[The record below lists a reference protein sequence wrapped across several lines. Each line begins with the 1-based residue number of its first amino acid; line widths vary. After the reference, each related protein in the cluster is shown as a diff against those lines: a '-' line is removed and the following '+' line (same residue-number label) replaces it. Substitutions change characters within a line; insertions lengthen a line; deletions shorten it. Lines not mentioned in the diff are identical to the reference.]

1 MGTSSRIEQS
11 EGQRVV
17 IVVSDPACRSRLGEK
32 LREEGHE
39 VLTAGSALEFYA
51 LLAQKEIR
59 LAVLDAGLKDQNG
72 FVVARF
78 LRRNTALSAIIL
90 ADSVDRKVRL
100 AAYNAGALA
109 CFGKPVDLSEF
120 SVLVSNLLGQA
131 RTHRAACDAPLLDT
145 ASGRSEWKILRNG
158 WVLAGPRGT
167 MVKLTIKEFEFMSL
181 LAASKQMAV
190 SRKTI
195 LERMGYRNDVHGN
208 KALEAV
214 VHRLRLKTQIAG
226 GSLIE
231 TAHGVGWGFSCE
243 VALV

>member
-1 MGTSSRIEQS
+1 MSTTPRIEQS
-11 EGQRVV
+11 AAERAVV
-17 IVVSDPACRSRLGEK
+17 VVSDESCRRRLSEK

-39 VLTAGSALEFYA
+39 ALSASTALEFYG

-59 LAVLDAGLKDQNG
+59 LAVIGTDLADQDG

-78 LRRNTALSAIIL
+78 LKRNTGISSIIL
-90 ADSVDRKVRL
+90 AEKVDRSTRL

-109 CFGKPVDLSEF
+109 CFAKPVDLGEF
-120 SVLVSNLLGQA
+120 SVLVGNLLGQA
-131 RTHRAACDAPLLDT
+131 ARSAAADPEMDAET
-145 ASGRSEWKILRNG
+145 GRSKWKILRNG
-158 WVLAGPRGT
+158 WVLSGPRGT

-190 SRKTI
+190 PRKTI
-195 LERMGYRNDVHGN
+195 LEHMGYRNDVHGN

-231 TAHGVGWGFSCE
+231 TAHGVGWGFSSD
-243 VALV
+243 VAVV